1 MAGLIP
7 NVPGTGNKVPVD
19 SYIAGISESYP
30 NANRQ
35 RVVESSINSR
45 ECLDFMPSNMGLN
58 QTLTDRY
65 MDFRIH
71 GVTGSFID
79 MSSLVLEMCIKVTKG
94 GDELQDAD
102 NIMFVNGL
110 SNTIFKSVTVFLNEK
125 MVESNP
131 IYGYTSFSKLLKS
144 CKRSTMYNIGKC
156 GFFYDDASGI
166 GGIKDVFLPAT
177 FTTADSLEGQMSRK
191 IKSEGINICFP
202 LLLDLCSLDMY
213 LLDSVDVRIR
223 LEMANNSWIMNTNE
237 GGATTKVDVQMAKLW
252 LDRVTPHYNSILA
265 LNDALTINPIQ
276 YIFNKTLHKT
286 YVIGSYQNSILIEQ
300 PFGSCIPEK
309 IGMMLVDM
317 RNFSGDYMRNPLFL
331 KNCDLSNIHIT
342 INGSTIYNINCEF
355 PNNISNLYYITQ
367 KSLGL
372 AHENMISYDSF
383 SKGRTLMYF
392 NFITEDMDDALP
404 VEMSASMRIN
414 LKLRVNV
421 ASPVVV
427 ILLAETTG
435 LLTIDSARSIVT
447 DVRG

>member
-7 NVPGTGNKVPVD
+7 NVPGTGNKIPVD
-19 SYIAGISESYP
+19 SYMAGISESYP
-30 NANRQ
+30 NTNRH
-35 RVVESSINSR
+35 RIVESSINSR
-45 ECLDFMPSNMGLN
+45 ECIDFMPSNMGLN
-58 QTLTDRY
+58 QTLADRY

-79 MSSLVLEMCIKVTKG
+79 MSSLVLEMSIKVTKG
-94 GDELQDAD
+94 GTQLQDGD
-102 NIMFVNGL
+102 NIMLVNGL
-110 SNTIFKSVTVFLNEK
+110 GNTIFKSVTVFLNEK

-131 IYGYTSFSKLLKS
+131 IYGYTSFSKMLKS

-156 GFFYDDASGI
+156 AFFYDDDDCI
-166 GGIKDVFLPAT
+166 GNIKNVFLPTT
-177 FTTADSLEGQMSRK
+177 FTTAETLEGKMSQD
-191 IKSEGINICFP
+191 IKLHGINICFP

-223 LEMANNSWIMNTNE
+223 LEMGDNSWIMNTND
-237 GGATTKVDVQMAKLW
+237 GAGIKLDVQMAKLW

-265 LNDALTINPIQ
+265 LNDALISNPIQ
-276 YIFNKTLHKT
+276 YIFNKTLYKT

-300 PFGSCIPEK
+300 PFGNCIPEK
-309 IGMMLVDM
+309 MAMMLVDM
-317 RNFSGDYMRNPLFL
+317 RNFSGDYTRNPLFL
-331 KNCDLSNIHIT
+331 SHCNLSNIHIT
-342 INGSTIYNINCEF
+342 INGSTIYNVNCEF

-372 AHENMISYDSF
+372 THENMISYDSF
-383 SKGRTLMYF
+383 SRGRTLMYF
-392 NFITEDMDDALP
+392 NFITEDMEDALP

-414 LKLRVNV
+414 LKLRVNT
-421 ASPVVV
+421 ASPIVV

-435 LLTIDSARSIVT
+435 LLSIDSARGIVA